1 MFDQYFLTA
10 ICFKPLQTSSIQES
24 DLEPTKGLEVSY
36 IKDIRLNFTLKL
48 SPLIYRSWSHLFLKY
63 SGFDDSRATYDEFL
77 LSKLSATKWIYDR
90 GFHVKIHKFRYEK
103 KTIT

>member
-48 SPLIYRSWSHLFLKY
+48 SPLIYRS
-63 SGFDDSRATYDEFL
+63 
-77 LSKLSATKWIYDR
+77 
-90 GFHVKIHKFRYEK
+90 
-103 KTIT
+103 